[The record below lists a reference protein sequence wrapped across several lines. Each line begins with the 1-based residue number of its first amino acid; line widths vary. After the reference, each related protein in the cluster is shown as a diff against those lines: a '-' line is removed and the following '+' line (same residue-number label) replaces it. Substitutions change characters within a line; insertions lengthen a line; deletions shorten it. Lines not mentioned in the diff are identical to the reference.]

1 MCNCAGLKLVIN
13 IMKKTN
19 LKYFKIDIKIESN
32 VDHSEPADLIYFSVE
47 EMGPFWSTRFI
58 RLLRQFYYLQSKV
71 TKKI

>member
-47 EMGPFWSTRFI
+47 EMGPFWSTRFYTAASPI
-58 RLLRQFYYLQSKV
+58 LLFTIQSD
-71 TKKI
+71 